1 MKALQQHAL
10 ALSGLAVFAALRE
23 KPLFAHFLKLC
34 KATDAEERLVHYG
47 DFVAEIYSEGASLAD
62 CVQRAVFED
71 ENPYVRT
78 RAGKGSCADLLENA
92 GEQLPVEERK
102 VRLSL
107 RGFEVKT
114 LRVKRA

>member
-1 MKALQQHAL
+1 MSLCHP
-10 ALSGLAVFAALRE
+10 AARVC
-23 KPLFAHFLKLC
+23 LC
-34 KATDAEERLVHYG
+34 
-47 DFVAEIYSEGASLAD
+47 
-62 CVQRAVFED
+62 
-71 ENPYVRT
+71 
-78 RAGKGSCADLLENA
+78 DLLENE